1 MADEIMNELAKLD
14 DFMIRILSDID
25 GQPDWRSAA
34 KVANAYYDGDQ
45 LSPKVR
51 EKLEERGQPTTV
63 HNLIAPTIDGVLGM
77 EAKTRTDLLVCADDP
92 DEQMELMAEA
102 VNAEFSDVARLGRLD
117 KARSEAYASMIKSGV
132 GFVEAYRNPNP
143 FGPKYKIKPVPRD
156 EMFWDW
162 FSTEGDWS
170 DCRWAMRMRW
180 MDIDELATLVPD
192 KASILEY
199 AKKDW
204 KGFIDVENLEGLDP
218 HLTSAH
224 QAFNNWSR
232 DHSEYLSHNRE
243 RIRLQVVY
251 VRHIERKPVVET
263 QDGRV
268 VEFNQNDLPQA
279 MAIAMGRATVRQAQV
294 SRIKEEWYA
303 GMYHLMSRDCAAPFG
318 MFPIVP
324 FWGFRKDSSGEP
336 YGLIARAIPAQDEV
350 NFRRIKLTWLL
361 QAKRVLMDEDATNMS
376 QQQVLEE
383 VERPDG
389 LIKLNP
395 NRKNQKSIADV
406 FQVQQD
412 FNIAAQQFNV
422 MQDSMKLI
430 QDTMGVYGAFLGQES
445 NATSGIAIANLVEQ
459 GATTLAEIND
469 NYNFG
474 SQLLG
479 ELLLGYI
486 LEDMKQQ
493 QNKAIV
499 INRDDKRKRKTVVV
513 NEVGEGGL
521 INNDLTR
528 LRAHI
533 ALAPIQQTAAY
544 KSQLAER
551 MMMITAQ
558 LPPEVQITVIDL
570 VLELTDVPNKQE
582 FMERV
587 RSALNIQKDPE
598 DMTEEEQ
605 AAVQQQQQQQQ
616 ALQQKQLELQM
627 REMEAKVLK
636 LESEAKNIMA
646 KAQREVGLT
655 DSQRYDNAKTQ
666 AETKRI
672 MQEIESLNLEMQAMQ
687 GQMLQTVESM
697 IDQL

>member
-1 MADEIMNELAKLD
+1 MMQLAKLD
-14 DFMIRILSDID
+14 NFMIRILSDID

-45 LSPKVR
+45 LNPQVR
-51 EKLEERGQPTTV
+51 EKLEARGQPTTI

-102 VNAEFSDVARLGRLD
+102 VNAEFSDAARLGRLD

-143 FGPKYKIKPVPRD
+143 FGPKYKVKPVPRD
-156 EMFWDW
+156 EVFWDW

-170 DCRWAMRMRW
+170 DCRWVMRMRW

-192 KASILEY
+192 KAGILEY

-218 HLTSAH
+218 LLTSAH
-224 QAFNNWSR
+224 KAFNNWSR

-268 VEFNQNDLPQA
+268 VEFNPNDLPQA

-303 GMYHLMSRDCAAPFG
+303 GMYHLLSRDCEAPFG

-324 FWGFRKDSSGEP
+324 FWGFRKDASGEP

-376 QQQVLEE
+376 QQQILEE

-513 NEVGEGGL
+513 NEVSEDGL

-558 LPPEVQITVIDL
+558 LPPEVQVTVIDL

-587 RSALNIQKDPE
+587 RGALNIQKDPE

-605 AAVQQQQQQQQ
+605 VAVQQQQQQEQ

-646 KAQREVGLT
+646 KAQREAGLT
-655 DSQRYDNAKTQ
+655 DSQRFDNAKTQ

>member
-1 MADEIMNELAKLD
+1 
-14 DFMIRILSDID
+14 
-25 GQPDWRSAA
+25 
-34 KVANAYYDGDQ
+34 
-45 LSPKVR
+45 
-51 EKLEERGQPTTV
+51 
-63 HNLIAPTIDGVLGM
+63 
-77 EAKTRTDLLVCADDP
+77 
-92 DEQMELMAEA
+92 
-102 VNAEFSDVARLGRLD
+102 
-117 KARSEAYASMIKSGV
+117 
-132 GFVEAYRNPNP
+132 
-143 FGPKYKIKPVPRD
+143 
-156 EMFWDW
+156 
-162 FSTEGDWS
+162 
-170 DCRWAMRMRW
+170 
-180 MDIDELATLVPD
+180 
-192 KASILEY
+192 
-199 AKKDW
+199 
-204 KGFIDVENLEGLDP
+204 
-218 HLTSAH
+218 
-224 QAFNNWSR
+224 
-232 DHSEYLSHNRE
+232 
-243 RIRLQVVY
+243 RLQIVY
-251 VRHIERKPVVET
+251 VRHIERKAVLET

-268 VEFNQNDLPQA
+268 MEFDPNDLTHA
-279 MAIAMGRATVRQAQV
+279 MALAMERATLRQAQV

-303 GMYHLMSRDCAAPFG
+303 GMYHLLSRDCAAPNG
-318 MFPIVP
+318 QFPIVP
-324 FWGFRKDSSGEP
+324 FWGFRKDASGEP

-376 QQQVLEE
+376 QQQILEE

-395 NRKNQKSIADV
+395 QRKNQKSISEV

-486 LEDMKQQ
+486 LEDMREQH
-493 QNKAIV
+493 NKAIV
-499 INRDDKRKRKTVVV
+499 INRNDKRKRKTVVMNHV
-513 NEVGEGGL
+513 DEQGL
-521 INNDLTR
+521 LTNDLTR

-587 RSALNIQKDPE
+587 RAALNIEKEPE

-605 AAVQQQQQQQQ
+605 AELAAQKQQEQQ
-616 ALQQKQLELQM
+616 LQQKQLELQM

-646 KAQREVGLT
+646 KAQREEGLT

-672 MQEIESLNLEMQAMQ
+672 LQEIENLNLEM
-687 GQMLQTVESM
+687 S
-697 IDQL
+697 

>member
-1 MADEIMNELAKLD
+1 MNELAKLD

-102 VNAEFSDVARLGRLD
+102 VNAEFSDAARLGRLD
-117 KARSEAYASMIKSGV
+117 KARSEAYASLIKSGV

-303 GMYHLMSRDCAAPFG
+303 GMYHLMSRDCDAPFG

-587 RSALNIQKDPE
+587 RGALNIQKDPE

-605 AAVQQQQQQQQ
+605 AEVQQQQQQQQ

-646 KAQREVGLT
+646 KAQREEGLT
-655 DSQRYDNAKTQ
+655 DSQRFDNAKTQ

-697 IDQL
+697 LDQL

>member
-1 MADEIMNELAKLD
+1 MQVATLD
-14 DFMIRILSDID
+14 NFMFRILADID
-25 GQPDWRSAA
+25 GQPDWRTAA

-45 LSPKVR
+45 LDPKVK
-51 EKLEERGQPTTV
+51 EKLQERGQPTTI

-77 EAKTRTDLLVCADDP
+77 EAKTRTDLLVSADDP
-92 DEQMELMAEA
+92 DDQMELMAEA
-102 VNAEFSDVARLGRLD
+102 VNAEFADAARLGRLD
-117 KARSEAYASMIKSGV
+117 KARSDAYASQIKSGV

-143 FGPKYKIKPVPRD
+143 FGPKYKIKLVPRD
-156 EMFWDW
+156 EIYWDW
-162 FSTEGDWS
+162 FSIEPDWS
-170 DCRWAMRMRW
+170 DCRWVMRCRW
-180 MDIDELATLVPD
+180 IDIDELASLVPGKKEMLD
-192 KASILEY
+192 Y

-204 KGFIDVENLEGLDP
+204 RGFVDVENIEGIDSDLVA
-218 HLTSAH
+218 AH
-224 QAFNNWSR
+224 DAFNGWSR
-232 DHSEYLSHNRE
+232 EHSEYLSHNRD
-243 RIRLQVVY
+243 RIRLQILY
-251 VRHIERKPVVET
+251 IRHIERKPVVET
-263 QDGRV
+263 PDGRV
-268 VEFNQNDLPQA
+268 VEFDKNDLIQA

-303 GMYHLMSRDCAAPFG
+303 GMYHIMSRDCDAPMG
-318 MFPIVP
+318 MFPVVP

-361 QAKRVLMDEDATNMS
+361 QAKRVLMDEDATNMT
-376 QQQVLEE
+376 QEQVLDE

-395 NRKNQKSIADV
+395 QRKNQKSISEV

-430 QDTMGVYGAFLGQES
+430 QDTMGVYGAFLGQDS
-445 NATSGIAIANLVEQ
+445 NASSGVAIANLVEQ

-486 LEDMKQQ
+486 LVDMRDKE
-493 QNKAIV
+493 NHAIV
-499 INRDDKRKRKTVVV
+499 INRDDRRKRKTVVV
-513 NEVGEGGL
+513 NEILEDGKK
-521 INNDLTR
+521 NNDLTR

-551 MMMITAQ
+551 MMAITAQ
-558 LPPEVQITVIDL
+558 LPAEVQVSVIDL
-570 VLELTDVPNKQE
+570 VLELSDVPNKQE
-582 FMERV
+582 FMDRV
-587 RSALNIQKDPE
+587 RGALNIQKDPE

-605 AAVQQQQQQQQ
+605 AQLQQEQQQQQQIQQ
-616 ALQQKQLELQM
+616 RQLELQM
-627 REMEAKVLK
+627 REMEAKVVK
-636 LESEAKNIMA
+636 LESEAKNIME
-646 KAQREVGLT
+646 KAQREAGMT
-655 DSQRYDNAKTQ
+655 EGQRYDNAKTQ

-672 MQEIESLNLEMQAMQ
+672 LQEIEQVNVEMNAMQ
-687 GQMLQTVESM
+687 GQMLQNIEAM
-697 IDQL
+697 IDQIQ

>member
-102 VNAEFSDVARLGRLD
+102 VNAEFSDAARLGRLD

-303 GMYHLMSRDCAAPFG
+303 GMYHLMSRDCDAPFG

-646 KAQREVGLT
+646 KAQREAGLT

-672 MQEIESLNLEMQAMQ
+672 MQEIESLNLEMQTMQ

>member
-1 MADEIMNELAKLD
+1 MNELAKLD

-102 VNAEFSDVARLGRLD
+102 VNAEFSDAARLGRLD

-143 FGPKYKIKPVPRD
+143 FGPKYKIRPVPRD

-218 HLTSAH
+218 LLTSAH

-303 GMYHLMSRDCAAPFG
+303 GMYHLMSRDCEAPFG

-587 RSALNIQKDPE
+587 RGALNIQKDPE

-605 AAVQQQQQQQQ
+605 AAVQQQQQRDQ

-646 KAQREVGLT
+646 KAQREAGLT
-655 DSQRYDNAKTQ
+655 DSQRFDNAKTQ

-672 MQEIESLNLEMQAMQ
+672 MQEIESLNLEMSAMQ
-687 GQMLQTVESM
+687 GQMLQNIEAM
-697 IDQL
+697 IDQI

>member
-1 MADEIMNELAKLD
+1 MMQLAKLD
-14 DFMIRILSDID
+14 NFMIRILSDID

-102 VNAEFSDVARLGRLD
+102 VNAEFSDAARLGRLD

-170 DCRWAMRMRW
+170 DCRWVMRMRW
-180 MDIDELATLVPD
+180 MDIDELVTLVPD

-303 GMYHLMSRDCAAPFG
+303 GMYHLMSRDCDAPFG

-646 KAQREVGLT
+646 KAQREEGLT

-672 MQEIESLNLEMQAMQ
+672 MQEIESLNLEMSAMQ

>member
-1 MADEIMNELAKLD
+1 MNELAKLD

-102 VNAEFSDVARLGRLD
+102 VNAEFSDAARLGRLD

-143 FGPKYKIKPVPRD
+143 FGPKYKIRPVPRD

-170 DCRWAMRMRW
+170 DCRWVMRMRW

-218 HLTSAH
+218 LLTSAH

-303 GMYHLMSRDCAAPFG
+303 GMYHLMSRDCEAPFG

-587 RSALNIQKDPE
+587 RGALNIQKDPE

-605 AAVQQQQQQQQ
+605 AEVQQQQQQQQ

-646 KAQREVGLT
+646 KAQREAGLT
-655 DSQRYDNAKTQ
+655 DSQRFDNAKTQ

-672 MQEIESLNLEMQAMQ
+672 MQEIESLNLEMSAMQ

>member
-1 MADEIMNELAKLD
+1 MNELAKLD

-102 VNAEFSDVARLGRLD
+102 VNAEFSDAARLGRLD

-224 QAFNNWSR
+224 QAFSNWSR

-303 GMYHLMSRDCAAPFG
+303 GMYHLMSRDCDAPFG

-605 AAVQQQQQQQQ
+605 VAVQQQQQQQQ

>member
-1 MADEIMNELAKLD
+1 MMQLAKLD
-14 DFMIRILSDID
+14 DFMVRILSDID

-45 LSPKVR
+45 LDPKVR
-51 EKLEERGQPTTV
+51 QKLEERGQPTTI

-102 VNAEFSDVARLGRLD
+102 ANAEFSDAARLGRLD

-143 FGPKYKIKPVPRD
+143 FGPKYKVKPVPRD
-156 EMFWDW
+156 EIFWDW
-162 FSTEGDWS
+162 FSTEADWS
-170 DCRWAMRMRW
+170 DCRWVMRMRW
-180 MDIDELATLVPD
+180 IDIDELATLVPN
-192 KASILEY
+192 KAGILEY

-218 HLTSAH
+218 DLTSAH
-224 QAFNNWSR
+224 HAFNNWSR

-243 RIRLQVVY
+243 RIRLQIIY
-251 VRHIERKPVVET
+251 VRHVERKPVVET
-263 QDGRV
+263 LDGRV
-268 VEFNQNDLPQA
+268 VELNPDDLPQA

-303 GMYHLMSRDCAAPFG
+303 GMYHLMSRDCDAPMG

-324 FWGFRKDSSGEP
+324 FWGFRKDASGEP

-376 QQQVLEE
+376 QQQILEE

-389 LIKLNP
+389 LIKLNSQ
-395 NRKNQKSIADV
+395 RKNQKSISEV

-412 FNIAAQQFNV
+412 FNIASQQFNV

-513 NEVGEGGL
+513 NEVVEDGL

-528 LRAHI
+528 LRAHV

-587 RSALNIQKDPE
+587 RGALNVQKDPE

-605 AAVQQQQQQQQ
+605 AAIQQQQQQEQ

-646 KAQREVGLT
+646 KAERESGLT
-655 DSQRYDNAKTQ
+655 DGQRYDNAKTQ

-672 MQEIESLNLEMQAMQ
+672 MQEIESLNLEMSAMQ
-687 GQMLQTVESM
+687 GQMLQNIEAM
-697 IDQL
+697 IEQI

>member
-1 MADEIMNELAKLD
+1 MNELAKLD

-102 VNAEFSDVARLGRLD
+102 VNAEFSDAARLGRLD

-303 GMYHLMSRDCAAPFG
+303 GMYHLMSRDCDAPFG

-570 VLELTDVPNKQE
+570 VLELSDVPNKQE

-587 RSALNIQKDPE
+587 RGALNIQKDPE

-605 AAVQQQQQQQQ
+605 AAMQQQQQQEQ

>member
-1 MADEIMNELAKLD
+1 MNELAKLD

-102 VNAEFSDVARLGRLD
+102 VNAEFSDAARLGRLD

-218 HLTSAH
+218 LLTSAH

-303 GMYHLMSRDCAAPFG
+303 GMYHLMSRDCDAPFG

-430 QDTMGVYGAFLGQES
+430 QDTMGVYGALLGQES

-513 NEVGEGGL
+513 NEVSGDGL

-570 VLELTDVPNKQE
+570 VLELSDVPNKQE

-587 RSALNIQKDPE
+587 RGALNIQKDPE

-605 AAVQQQQQQQQ
+605 AAMQQQQQQEQ

-646 KAQREVGLT
+646 KAQREAGLT

>member
-1 MADEIMNELAKLD
+1 MNELAKLD

-102 VNAEFSDVARLGRLD
+102 VNAEFSDAARLGRLD

-143 FGPKYKIKPVPRD
+143 FGPKYKIKQVPRD

-303 GMYHLMSRDCAAPFG
+303 GMYHLMSRDCDAPFG

>member
-1 MADEIMNELAKLD
+1 
-14 DFMIRILSDID
+14 
-25 GQPDWRSAA
+25 W
-34 KVANAYYDGDQ
+34 V
-45 LSPKVR
+45 
-51 EKLEERGQPTTV
+51 
-63 HNLIAPTIDGVLGM
+63 
-77 EAKTRTDLLVCADDP
+77 
-92 DEQMELMAEA
+92 
-102 VNAEFSDVARLGRLD
+102 
-117 KARSEAYASMIKSGV
+117 
-132 GFVEAYRNPNP
+132 
-143 FGPKYKIKPVPRD
+143 
-156 EMFWDW
+156 
-162 FSTEGDWS
+162 
-170 DCRWAMRMRW
+170 MRMRW
-180 MDIDELATLVPD
+180 IDIDELASLVPN
-192 KASILEY
+192 KSKVLEY

-204 KGFIDVENLEGLDP
+204 RGFVDVENLEGLDP
-218 HLTSAH
+218 LLTSAH
-224 QAFNNWSR
+224 EAFNHWSR

-243 RIRLQVVY
+243 RIRLQIVY
-251 VRHIERKPVVET
+251 VRHIERKAVLET

-268 VEFNQNDLPQA
+268 MEFDPNDLTHA
-279 MAIAMGRATVRQAQV
+279 MALAMERATLRQAQV

-303 GMYHLMSRDCAAPFG
+303 GMYHLLSRDCAAPNG

-324 FWGFRKDSSGEP
+324 FWGFRKDASGEP

-376 QQQVLEE
+376 QQQILEE

-395 NRKNQKSIADV
+395 QRKNQKSISEV

-486 LEDMKQQ
+486 LEDMREQH
-493 QNKAIV
+493 NKAIV
-499 INRDDKRKRKTVVV
+499 INRNDKRKRKTVVMNQV
-513 NEVGEGGL
+513 DEQGL
-521 INNDLTR
+521 LTNDLTR

-587 RSALNIQKDPE
+587 RAALNIEKEPE

-605 AAVQQQQQQQQ
+605 TELAAQKQQEQQ
-616 ALQQKQLELQM
+616 LQQKQLELQM

-646 KAQREVGLT
+646 KAQREEGLT
-655 DSQRYDNAKTQ
+655 DSQRY
-666 AETKRI
+666 
-672 MQEIESLNLEMQAMQ
+672 
-687 GQMLQTVESM
+687 
-697 IDQL
+697 

>member
-1 MADEIMNELAKLD
+1 MNELAKLD

-102 VNAEFSDVARLGRLD
+102 VNAEFSDAARLGRLD

-303 GMYHLMSRDCAAPFG
+303 GMYHLMSRDCDAPFG

-551 MMMITAQ
+551 MMMITSQ

-587 RSALNIQKDPE
+587 RGALNIQKDPE

-605 AAVQQQQQQQQ
+605 AAMQQQQQQEQ

-646 KAQREVGLT
+646 KAQREEGLT
-655 DSQRYDNAKTQ
+655 DSQRFDNAKTQ

-697 IDQL
+697 LDQL

>member
-1 MADEIMNELAKLD
+1 MMQLAKLD
-14 DFMIRILSDID
+14 NFMIRILSDID

-45 LSPKVR
+45 LNPQVR
-51 EKLEERGQPTTV
+51 KKLEERGQPTTI

-102 VNAEFSDVARLGRLD
+102 VNAEFSDAARLGRLD

-143 FGPKYKIKPVPRD
+143 FGPKYKVKPVPRD
-156 EMFWDW
+156 EVFWDW

-170 DCRWAMRMRW
+170 DCRWVMRMRW

-218 HLTSAH
+218 LLTSAH

-268 VEFNQNDLPQA
+268 VEFNPNDLPQA

-303 GMYHLMSRDCAAPFG
+303 GMYHLLSRDCEAPFG

-324 FWGFRKDSSGEP
+324 FWGFRKDASGEP

-376 QQQVLEE
+376 QQQILEE

-513 NEVGEGGL
+513 NEVSEDGL

-558 LPPEVQITVIDL
+558 LPPEVQVTVIDL

-587 RSALNIQKDPE
+587 RGALNIQKDPE

-605 AAVQQQQQQQQ
+605 AAMQQQQHQQQ

-646 KAQREVGLT
+646 KAQREAGLT
-655 DSQRYDNAKTQ
+655 DSQRFDNAKTQ

>member
-1 MADEIMNELAKLD
+1 MNELAKLD

-102 VNAEFSDVARLGRLD
+102 VNAEFSDAARLGRLD

-303 GMYHLMSRDCAAPFG
+303 GMYHLMSRDCDAPFG

>member
-1 MADEIMNELAKLD
+1 MNELAKLD

-102 VNAEFSDVARLGRLD
+102 VNAEFSDAARLGRLD

-143 FGPKYKIKPVPRD
+143 FGPKYKIRPVPRD

-180 MDIDELATLVPD
+180 MDIDELATLVPN

-218 HLTSAH
+218 NLTSAH

-303 GMYHLMSRDCAAPFG
+303 GMYHLMSRDCEAPFG

-587 RSALNIQKDPE
+587 RGALNIQKDPE

-605 AAVQQQQQQQQ
+605 AEVQQQQQQQQ

-646 KAQREVGLT
+646 KAQREAGLT
-655 DSQRYDNAKTQ
+655 DSQRFDNAKTQ

-672 MQEIESLNLEMQAMQ
+672 MQEIESAKLEMNALQHDMLNNIELMI
-687 GQMLQTVESM
+687 GQLN
-697 IDQL
+697 

>member
-1 MADEIMNELAKLD
+1 MMKLAKLD
-14 DFMIRILSDID
+14 DFMRRILSDID

-34 KVANAYYDGDQ
+34 KVAAAYYDGDQ
-45 LSPKVR
+45 LSPAVKQ
-51 EKLEERGQPTTV
+51 KLKERGQPTTI

-102 VNAEFSDVARLGRLD
+102 VNAEFADAARLGRLD
-117 KARSEAYASMIKSGV
+117 KARSDAYASQIKAGV
-132 GFVEAYRNPNP
+132 GFVEAYRNPNR
-143 FGPKYKIKPVPRD
+143 FGPKYKIKGILRD
-156 EMFWDW
+156 EVFWDW
-162 FSTEGDWS
+162 FSVEPDWS
-170 DCRWAMRMRW
+170 DCRWVMRMRW

-192 KASILEY
+192 KADILEY

-204 KGFIDVENLEGLDP
+204 RGFIDVQSLEGLDP

-224 QAFNNWSR
+224 DAFNHWSR
-232 DHSEYLSHNRE
+232 SHSEYLSHNRE
-243 RIRLQVVY
+243 RIRLQIVY
-251 VRHIERKPVVET
+251 VRHIERKPVLET
-263 QDGRV
+263 PDGRV
-268 VEFNQNDLPQA
+268 IEFDEKNITHA
-279 MAIAMGRATVRQAQV
+279 MAVAMGRATVRQAQV

-303 GMYHLMSRDCAAPFG
+303 GLYHLLSRDCTAPNG

-324 FWGFRKDSSGEP
+324 FWGYRKDSSGEP

-376 QQQVLEE
+376 QLQILEE

-395 NRKNQKSIADV
+395 QRKNQKSISDV

-469 NYNFG
+469 NYNYG

-486 LEDMKQQ
+486 LEDMEQQ

-499 INRDDKRKRKTVVV
+499 IHRDDKRKRKTVVM
-513 NEVGEGGL
+513 NQMDEQGL
-521 INNDLTR
+521 LSNDLTR

-587 RSALNIQKDPE
+587 RAALNIEKEPE
-598 DMTEEEQ
+598 DMTEQEQ
-605 AAVQQQQQQQQ
+605 AELAEQKQQEQE
-616 ALQQKQLELQM
+616 LQQKQLELQM

-646 KAQREVGLT
+646 KAQREEGLT
-655 DSQRYDNAKTQ
+655 DSQRYNNAKTQ

-672 MQEIESLNLEMQAMQ
+672 VQEIESLNLEMSQMQ
-687 GQMLQTVESM
+687 KQMLQSVEAM
-697 IDQL
+697 IEKI

>member
-1 MADEIMNELAKLD
+1 MNELAKLD

-102 VNAEFSDVARLGRLD
+102 VNAEFSDAARLGRLD

-430 QDTMGVYGAFLGQES
+430 QDTMGVYGALLGQES

-605 AAVQQQQQQQQ
+605 AAVQQQLLQQQ

>member
-1 MADEIMNELAKLD
+1 MMQHAKLD
-14 DFMIRILSDID
+14 TFMLRILSDID

-34 KVANAYYDGDQ
+34 KVATAYYDGDQ
-45 LSPKVR
+45 LDPRVKD
-51 EKLEERGQPTTV
+51 KLKQRGQPTTI

-102 VNAEFSDVARLGRLD
+102 VNAEFADAARLGRLD
-117 KARSEAYASMIKSGV
+117 KARSEAYGSQIKAGV

-143 FGPKYKIKPVPRD
+143 FGPKYKIKLIPRD
-156 EMFWDW
+156 EVFWDW
-162 FSTEGDWS
+162 FSTEPDWS
-170 DCRWAMRMRW
+170 DCRWVMRMRW
-180 MDIDELATLVPD
+180 IDIDELASLVPH
-192 KASILEY
+192 KAKVLEY

-204 KGFIDVENLEGLDP
+204 RGFVDVENLEGLDP
-218 HLTSAH
+218 LLTSAYE
-224 QAFNNWSR
+224 AFNHWSR

-243 RIRLQVVY
+243 RIRLQIVY
-251 VRHIERKPVVET
+251 VRHIERKAVLET

-268 VEFNQNDLPQA
+268 MEFDPSDLTHA
-279 MAIAMGRATVRQAQV
+279 MALAMERATLRQAQV

-303 GMYHLMSRDCAAPFG
+303 GMYHLLSRDCAAPNG
-318 MFPIVP
+318 LFPIVP
-324 FWGFRKDSSGEP
+324 FWGFRKDASGEP

-376 QQQVLEE
+376 QQQILEE

-395 NRKNQKSIADV
+395 QRKNQKSISEV

-486 LEDMKQQ
+486 LEDMREQH
-493 QNKAIV
+493 NKAIV
-499 INRDDKRKRKTVVV
+499 INRNDKRKRKTVVMNHV
-513 NEVGEGGL
+513 DEQGL
-521 INNDLTR
+521 LTNDLTR

-587 RSALNIQKDPE
+587 RAALNIEKEPE

-605 AAVQQQQQQQQ
+605 AELAAQKQQEQQ
-616 ALQQKQLELQM
+616 LQQKQLELQM

-646 KAQREVGLT
+646 KAQREEGLT

-672 MQEIESLNLEMQAMQ
+672 LQEIENLNLEMSQMQ
-687 GQMLQTVESM
+687 SQMLQTVEAM
-697 IDQL
+697 IEQM

>member
-1 MADEIMNELAKLD
+1 MNELAKLD

-102 VNAEFSDVARLGRLD
+102 VNAEFSDAARLGRLD

-636 LESEAKNIMA
+636 LESEANNIMA
-646 KAQREVGLT
+646 KTQREAGLT
-655 DSQRYDNAKTQ
+655 DGQRFDNAKTQ

-672 MQEIESLNLEMQAMQ
+672 MQEIESLNLEMSAMQ
-687 GQMLQTVESM
+687 GQMLQNIEAM
-697 IDQL
+697 IDQI

>member
-1 MADEIMNELAKLD
+1 MMQHAKLD
-14 DFMIRILSDID
+14 TFMLRILSDID

-34 KVANAYYDGDQ
+34 KVATAYYDGDQ
-45 LSPKVR
+45 LDPRVKD
-51 EKLEERGQPTTV
+51 KLKQRGQPTTI

-102 VNAEFSDVARLGRLD
+102 VNAEFADAARLGRLD
-117 KARSEAYASMIKSGV
+117 KARSEAYGSQIKAGV

-143 FGPKYKIKPVPRD
+143 LGPKYKIKLIPRD
-156 EMFWDW
+156 EVFWDW
-162 FSTEGDWS
+162 FSTEPDWS
-170 DCRWAMRMRW
+170 DCRWVMRMRW
-180 MDIDELATLVPD
+180 IDIDELATLVPH
-192 KASILEY
+192 KAKVLEY

-204 KGFIDVENLEGLDP
+204 RGFVDVENLEGLDP
-218 HLTSAH
+218 LLTSAH
-224 QAFNNWSR
+224 EAFNHWSR

-243 RIRLQVVY
+243 RIRLQIVY
-251 VRHIERKPVVET
+251 VRHIERKAVLET

-268 VEFNQNDLPQA
+268 MEFDPNDLAHA
-279 MAIAMGRATVRQAQV
+279 MALAMERATLRQAQV

-303 GMYHLMSRDCAAPFG
+303 GMYHLLSRDCAAPNG
-318 MFPIVP
+318 QFPIVP
-324 FWGFRKDSSGEP
+324 FWGFRKDASGEP

-376 QQQVLEE
+376 QQQILEE

-395 NRKNQKSIADV
+395 QRKNQKSISEV

-486 LEDMKQQ
+486 LEDMREQH
-493 QNKAIV
+493 NKAIV
-499 INRDDKRKRKTVVV
+499 INRNDKRKRKTVVMNHV
-513 NEVGEGGL
+513 DEQGL
-521 INNDLTR
+521 LTNDLTR

-587 RSALNIQKDPE
+587 RAALNIEKEPE

-605 AAVQQQQQQQQ
+605 AELA
-616 ALQQKQLELQM
+616 AQKQLELQM

-646 KAQREVGLT
+646 KAQREEGLT

-672 MQEIESLNLEMQAMQ
+672 LQEIENLNLEMSQMQ
-687 GQMLQTVESM
+687 SQMLQTVEAM
-697 IDQL
+697 IEQM

>member
-1 MADEIMNELAKLD
+1 MNELAKLD

-25 GQPDWRSAA
+25 GQPDWHSAA

-102 VNAEFSDVARLGRLD
+102 VNAEFSDAARLGRLD

-303 GMYHLMSRDCAAPFG
+303 GMYHLMSRDCDAPFG

-605 AAVQQQQQQQQ
+605 VAVQQQQQQQQ

>member
-1 MADEIMNELAKLD
+1 MNELAKLD

-102 VNAEFSDVARLGRLD
+102 VNAEFSDAARLGRLD

-430 QDTMGVYGAFLGQES
+430 QDTMGVYGALLGQES

-605 AAVQQQQQQQQ
+605 AAMQQQQQQEQ

-627 REMEAKVLK
+627 REMEAKVIK

>member
-102 VNAEFSDVARLGRLD
+102 VNAEFSDAARLGRLD

-143 FGPKYKIKPVPRD
+143 FGPKYKIKQVPRD

-303 GMYHLMSRDCAAPFG
+303 GMYHLMSRDCDAPFG

>member
-1 MADEIMNELAKLD
+1 MNELAKLD

-45 LSPKVR
+45 LNPRVR

-102 VNAEFSDVARLGRLD
+102 VNAEFSDAARLGRLD

-143 FGPKYKIKPVPRD
+143 FGPKYKVKPVPRD
-156 EMFWDW
+156 EVFWDW

-218 HLTSAH
+218 LLTSAH

-303 GMYHLMSRDCAAPFG
+303 GMYHLMSRDCDAPFG

-587 RSALNIQKDPE
+587 RGALNIQKDPE

-605 AAVQQQQQQQQ
+605 AEVQQQQQQQQ

-646 KAQREVGLT
+646 KAQREAGLT

-672 MQEIESLNLEMQAMQ
+672 MQEIESLNLEMSAMQ

>member
-1 MADEIMNELAKLD
+1 MNELAKLD

-102 VNAEFSDVARLGRLD
+102 VNAEFSDAARLGRLD

-303 GMYHLMSRDCAAPFG
+303 GMYHLMSRDCDAPFG

-605 AAVQQQQQQQQ
+605 VAVQQQQQQQQ

>member
-1 MADEIMNELAKLD
+1 MNELAKLD

-102 VNAEFSDVARLGRLD
+102 VNAEFSDAARLGRLD

-303 GMYHLMSRDCAAPFG
+303 GMYHLMSRDCDAPFG

-513 NEVGEGGL
+513 NEVSGDGL

-587 RSALNIQKDPE
+587 RGALNIQKDPE

-605 AAVQQQQQQQQ
+605 AAMQQQQQQEQ

-646 KAQREVGLT
+646 KAQREAGLT
-655 DSQRYDNAKTQ
+655 DSQRFDNAKTQ

>member
-102 VNAEFSDVARLGRLD
+102 VNAEFSDAARLGRLD

-430 QDTMGVYGAFLGQES
+430 QDTMGVYGALLGQES

-605 AAVQQQQQQQQ
+605 AAVQQQLLQQQ

>member
-1 MADEIMNELAKLD
+1 MMQLAKLD
-14 DFMIRILSDID
+14 NFMIRILSDID

-51 EKLEERGQPTTV
+51 EKLEERNQPTTV

-102 VNAEFSDVARLGRLD
+102 VNAEFSDAARLGRLD

-156 EMFWDW
+156 EVFWDW

-170 DCRWAMRMRW
+170 DCRWVMRMRW

-218 HLTSAH
+218 LLTSAH

-268 VEFNQNDLPQA
+268 VEFNPNDLPQA

-303 GMYHLMSRDCAAPFG
+303 GMYHLLSRDCEAPFG

-324 FWGFRKDSSGEP
+324 FWGFRKDASGEP

-376 QQQVLEE
+376 QQQILEE

-513 NEVGEGGL
+513 NEVSEDGL

-558 LPPEVQITVIDL
+558 LPPEVQVTVIDL

-587 RSALNIQKDPE
+587 RGALNIQKDPE

-605 AAVQQQQQQQQ
+605 VAVQQQQQQEQ

-646 KAQREVGLT
+646 KAQREAGLT
-655 DSQRYDNAKTQ
+655 DSQRFDNAKTQ